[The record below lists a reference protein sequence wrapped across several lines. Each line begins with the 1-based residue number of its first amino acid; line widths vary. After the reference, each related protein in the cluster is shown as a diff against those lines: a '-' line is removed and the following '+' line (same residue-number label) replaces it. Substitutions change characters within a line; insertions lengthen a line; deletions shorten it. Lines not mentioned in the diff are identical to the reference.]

1 MRRLHRPVESFKP
14 VKPVGGEWTVQPNG
28 FCMID
33 WPIRLSGLTLVVIG
47 GFETLMAVLHPRS
60 TVGPVTAAIER
71 GYRWALRR
79 PRSIDTRLVHWI
91 GPSLL
96 LVQVVVWSLLLLFGS
111 ALLVWPSL
119 GETIVSSEPAA
130 DRGFVTALYYA
141 GFTLTTLGV
150 GDLFPT
156 SSMMKLLTVIGAAV
170 GFSFFTLVLTYA
182 MSIYSALVLRN
193 QFAREIDYRTGRTGR
208 TTEYLWP
215 YLRTDHR
222 PELNDDLSQ
231 LTSRLAGMVES
242 QHLYPALLYFRFR
255 DARYSMTRMV
265 GFCLEVST
273 LLRALHRVS
282 TEQADH
288 VREPAD
294 RMWHASR
301 QMLEEIHEH
310 FNTGEYDSCQD
321 HECVDPGRC
330 EMVQE
335 LLRRWAN
342 ESSVP
347 SSWQLDRLADQYE
360 SDRRL
365 WFDDLQRLRVG
376 FGSRD

>member
-1 MRRLHRPVESFKP
+1 
-14 VKPVGGEWTVQPNG
+14 
-28 FCMID
+28 MID
-33 WPIRLSGLTLVVIG
+33 LLIRLAGLTLVVLG

-71 GYRWALRR
+71 GYRWLCRR
-79 PRSIDTRLVHWI
+79 PAWINGRLVHWI

-96 LVQVVVWSLLLLFGS
+96 LVQVVVWSVLLLAGS
-111 ALLVWPSL
+111 SLLIWPSL
-119 GETIVSSEPAA
+119 GHTIVSSKPPT
-130 DRGFVTALYYA
+130 DRGWWTAVYYA

-150 GDLFPT
+150 GDLVPK
-156 SSMMKLLTVIGAAV
+156 SAVMKALTVIGAAV

-182 MSIYSALVLRN
+182 MSIYTALVRRN

-222 PELNDDLSQ
+222 AELNTDLSQ

-255 DARYSMTRMV
+255 DPQYSLTRMV

-273 LLRALHRVS
+273 LLRALARVS
-282 TEQADH
+282 TDQTDH
-288 VREPAD
+288 VTEPAD

-310 FNTGEYDSCQD
+310 FSIGEYEPGEDSPPD
-321 HECVDPGRC
+321 ARTPEC

-335 LLRRWAN
+335 LLDRW
-342 ESSVP
+342 EKQTSVP
-347 SSWQLDRLADQYE
+347 ASWNLDQLADQYE
-360 SDRRL
+360 LDRKL
-365 WFDDLQRLRVG
+365 WREDLQRLRVG
-376 FGSRD
+376 FGSRDGSGVRFH